1 MLNQKSQT
9 LNVAYLPDCHL
20 WIVYHFAIAVPNA
33 CLIVYCVAFNANGY
47 RWPMQIECG
56 RHAWLHTIWT
66 ERKSA
71 CSIDFHMWQLRLHTM
86 KEQERIVVDIL
97 LANIHWNV
105 YIKYSQYCCFDWTW
119 PTENE
124 YYWWTMCVELAPN
137 QCTHRPN
144 DSISKSHWD
153 CVHKHTIY
161 SHRWPWKISH

>member
-33 CLIVYCVAFNANGY
+33 CLIVYSVAFNANGY

-71 CSIDFHMWQLRLHTM
+71 CSIDFHMWQLRLQWRN
-86 KEQERIVVDIL
+86 KKGLSWI
-97 LANIHWNV
+97 
-105 YIKYSQYCCFDWTW
+105 
-119 PTENE
+119 
-124 YYWWTMCVELAPN
+124 YYWQIFIGTY
-137 QCTHRPN
+137 
-144 DSISKSHWD
+144 I
-153 CVHKHTIY
+153 
-161 SHRWPWKISH
+161 